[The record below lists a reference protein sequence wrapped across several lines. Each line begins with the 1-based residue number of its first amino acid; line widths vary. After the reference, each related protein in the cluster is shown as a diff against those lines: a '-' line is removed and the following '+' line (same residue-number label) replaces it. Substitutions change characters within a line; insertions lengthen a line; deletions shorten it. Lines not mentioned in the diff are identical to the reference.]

1 MLYFKVMESL
11 DDQQWMRRS
20 IAEARKGVGL
30 TAPNPP
36 VGSVVVKEGV
46 LLGCGWHQ
54 KAGNPHAERE
64 AMTNARAK
72 HGDDC
77 CAGATVYVTL
87 EPCSTTGRTPPCC
100 DGLIDAGVKR
110 VVWGAMDPNPA
121 HLGAAEKVLGRAGI
135 ATAHGVL
142 LAECRELIK
151 GFSSAQTRE
160 RPWVIAKSAMSLDGR
175 ITRPKGEGQWLTGN
189 DARSAV
195 QNLRTEVDAIITSGA
210 TLRTDDPELTL
221 RINHP
226 QGDKDA
232 LWRVVVTRGGLLPSR
247 AKLFTDEH
255 RARTIIFLVGPVDG
269 AALHAAEQLVLA
281 ENLIVTE
288 TLEGGLKALAKRG
301 IHIALVEA
309 GGRFLGQWLD
319 HQLIDEFVGFYAP
332 IICGG
337 GALATAGVGVSDAI
351 QMPRLENVHFAVYD
365 DDVMLR
371 GTVYY
376 QEPMPGDM
384 PPLRPCV
391 FFDRDGVVNDPR
403 DNYYV
408 TSWSQ
413 FHFNKGIADVIR
425 NVKLAGCL
433 AILVT
438 SQRGV
443 GKGVMTRDALDEIH
457 AKMQET
463 LAVHGAAFDAI
474 YAYCGEENDTARA
487 KPQPDMI
494 YQAVAEHGVD
504 LHRSL
509 IVGDADRDIEMGRNA
524 GIPTVRLI
532 AEKPV
537 GVQADKTVKSIRE
550 LGEVLD
556 EMCQFR

>member
-1 MLYFKVMESL
+1 MEPL
-11 DDQQWMRRS
+11 DDQQWMRRA

-36 VGSVVVKEGV
+36 VGAVVVKDGI
-46 LLGCGWHQ
+46 LLGSGWHR
-54 KAGNPHAERE
+54 KAGSPHAERE
-64 AMTNARAK
+64 AMADARAQ
-72 HGDDC
+72 HGDEC

-100 DGLIDAGVKR
+100 NGLIDAGVKR

-121 HLGAAEKVLGRAGI
+121 HAGAAEDVLRRAGI
-135 ATAHGVL
+135 PTSHGILVE
-142 LAECRELIK
+142 ECRKLMK
-151 GFSSAQTRE
+151 GFGSSQTRE
-160 RPWVIAKSAMSLDGR
+160 RPWVIAKTAMSLDGR
-175 ITRPKGEGQWLTGN
+175 ITRPEGEGQWLTGN
-189 DARSAV
+189 EARAAV
-195 QNLRTEVDAIITSGA
+195 QELRTEVDAIITSGA
-210 TLRTDDPELTL
+210 TLRMDDPELTL
-221 RINHP
+221 RIDHP
-226 QGDKDA
+226 HGIKDA
-232 LWRVVVTRGGLLPSR
+232 LWRVLVSRGGLLPSG
-247 AKLFTDEH
+247 AKLFTDAY
-255 RARTIIFLVGPVDG
+255 RNRTIIFIVGPVDG
-269 AALHAAEQLVLA
+269 CALHAAEQLVME
-281 ENLIVTE
+281 ENIIVAE

-301 IHIALVEA
+301 IHTALIEA

-332 IICGG
+332 MICGG
-337 GALATAGVGVSDAI
+337 GALATAGVGVSDTA
-351 QMPRLENVHFAVYD
+351 QMPRLENVHSAVHG

-371 GTVYY
+371 GTVNYI
-376 QEPMPGDM
+376 ERVLSDT

-413 FHFNKGIADVIR
+413 FHFNEGIAEVIR
-425 NVKLAGCL
+425 NVKLTGCL

-443 GKGVMTRDALDEIH
+443 GKGAMSREALDEIH
-457 AKMQET
+457 AKMQES

-474 YAYCGEENDTARA
+474 YAYCGEPSEIARA
-487 KPQPDMI
+487 KPRPDMI
-494 YQAVAEHGVD
+494 YEAVAEHGAD

-524 GIPTVRLI
+524 GIPTVRLV
-532 AEKPV
+532 AEKSI
-537 GVQADKTVKSIRE
+537 GVEADKTVNSIKE
-550 LGEVLD
+550 LGVVLG
-556 EMCQFR
+556 EMCQFG

>member
-1 MLYFKVMESL
+1 MESF

-36 VGSVVVKEGV
+36 VGAVVVKDGIV
-46 LLGCGWHQ
+46 LGCGWHKQ
-54 KAGNPHAERE
+54 AGKPHAERE
-64 AMTNARAK
+64 AIADARAH

-77 CAGATVYVTL
+77 CLGATVYVTL

-100 DGLIDAGVKR
+100 DALIEAGVKR

-121 HLGAAEKVLGRAGI
+121 HLGAAEEVLQRAGI
-135 ATAHGVL
+135 TTAHGIL
-142 LAECRELIK
+142 LNECRELIK

-160 RPWVIAKSAMSLDGR
+160 RPWVIAKTAMSLDGR
-175 ITRPKGEGQWLTGN
+175 ITRPQAEGQWLTGN
-189 DARSAV
+189 DARAAV
-195 QNLRTEVDAIITSGA
+195 QDLRTEVDAIITSGA
-210 TLRTDDPELTL
+210 TLRSDDPELTL
-221 RINHP
+221 RIDHP
-226 QGDKDA
+226 HGIKDA
-232 LWRVVVTRGGLLPSR
+232 LWRVVVTRGGLLPSG
-247 AKLFTDEH
+247 AKLFTDAY
-255 RARTIIFLVGPVDG
+255 RDKTIIFLVGPVDG
-269 AALHAAEQLVLA
+269 SALHAAEQLVLA

-288 TLEGGLKALAKRG
+288 TLESGLKALAKRG
-301 IHIALVEA
+301 IHTALVEA

-332 IICGG
+332 MICGG
-337 GALATAGVGVSDAI
+337 GALAVAGIGISDAA
-351 QMPRLENVHFAVYD
+351 QMPRLENTHSSVYGE
-365 DDVMLR
+365 DVMLR
-371 GTVYY
+371 GTVNY
-376 QEPMPGDM
+376 QEPAPGDA

-413 FHFNKGIADVIR
+413 FHFNDGIAEVIR

-443 GKGVMTRDALDEIH
+443 GKGVMTRADLDEIH
-457 AKMQET
+457 ARMQES

-474 YAYCGEENDTARA
+474 YAYCGEKKDASLA
-487 KPQPDMI
+487 KPRPDMI
-494 YQAVAEHGVD
+494 YEAVAGHGVD

-509 IVGDADRDIEMGRNA
+509 IVGDADRDMEMGRNA

-532 AEKPV
+532 ADKPV
-537 GVQADKTVKSIRE
+537 GIEADKTVKSIKH
-550 LGEVLD
+550 LGEVLGAT
-556 EMCQFR
+556 CRFR